1 MSDNSDKLI
10 TTEIK
15 RRKVTYYLTS
25 EEDLHNVK
33 NNSLLGDIFSILA
46 SVTAGGIISVILTR
60 ATGIQL
66 GQQTTN
72 VLDILLKVFICGSV
86 IFACFAVYFHCQ
98 SFITIKKIK
107 GSGAVKSLI
116 NADQEEV
123 IEAKKTGK
131 ENIPKEPRLKIIKA
145 EYWTQKV
152 RLDVTEEL
160 RKLIVN
166 YKLETIASNA
176 IKSDPDINT
185 VKKLTIEYKFDGI
198 TITKEFTEG
207 DKVIIP

>member
-1 MSDNSDKLI
+1 MTDNSDKLI

-25 EEDLHNVK
+25 EDDLHNVK
-33 NNSLLGDIFSILA
+33 QNSLLGNIFSMLVSFA
-46 SVTAGGIISVILTR
+46 AGGIISVILTR

-72 VLDILLKVFICGSV
+72 VLDILLNVFICGSV
-86 IFACFAVYFHCQ
+86 IFACFTAYFYYR

-116 NADQEEV
+116 SADQEEA
-123 IEAKKTGK
+123 IETDKTGK
-131 ENIPKEPRLKIIKA
+131 ENTPREPRLKIIKA
-145 EYWTQKV
+145 EYWTQKA

-160 RKLIVN
+160 RKMIVD

-176 IKSDPDINT
+176 IKRDPDIGT

-198 TITKEFTEG
+198 TVRKEFTEG
-207 DKVIIP
+207 NKVVIP